1 MERGPPL
8 DVKLQKNLPD
18 ISLRRTAWRAIS
30 PTRDEARRIAA
41 NIAKLP
47 ELLHRASAKIRC
59 SRGVVACSPTSMDI
73 RLKPWGECPRA
84 LFVGK
89 SPRSSPSSLPLSL
102 SLPLQRSHRSMLRSG
117 LEVSTSGPGT
127 IATMMMATIEV
138 IATEGRG
145 VESCDKPVSTR
156 KELGE
161 QGMGNCRKYRD
172 FADSKCPSG
181 EFLNQVYQL

>member
-1 MERGPPL
+1 
-8 DVKLQKNLPD
+8 
-18 ISLRRTAWRAIS
+18 
-30 PTRDEARRIAA
+30 
-41 NIAKLP
+41 
-47 ELLHRASAKIRC
+47 
-59 SRGVVACSPTSMDI
+59 
-73 RLKPWGECPRA
+73 
-84 LFVGK
+84 
-89 SPRSSPSSLPLSL
+89 
-102 SLPLQRSHRSMLRSG
+102 MLRSG